1 MTGISP
7 LAVCDEL
14 SLDSGCLCGLQLN
27 MEQMGKHLFAA
38 LLTNSTAFNSKKQT
52 CNWMPI
58 NSFFRGAEECAESIQ
73 RNCIRLQADNGGC
86 ASAGIGMCIKLT

>member
-38 LLTNSTAFNSKKQT
+38 LLTNSTAFNPKKQT
-52 CNWMPI
+52 CNWMSRNPL
-58 NSFFRGAEECAESIQ
+58 FRGEEECAESIQ
-73 RNCIRLQADNGGC
+73 QKYIRFQAGNGGC
-86 ASAGIGMCIKLT
+86 LVG